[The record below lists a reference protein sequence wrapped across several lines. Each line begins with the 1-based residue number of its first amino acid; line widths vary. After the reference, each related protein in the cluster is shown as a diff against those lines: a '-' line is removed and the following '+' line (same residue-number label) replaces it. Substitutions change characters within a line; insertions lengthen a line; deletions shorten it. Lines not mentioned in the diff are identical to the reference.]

1 MFKGLREEIDAVI
14 RRDPAARSRLEV
26 VLCYPGFHALLF
38 HRLAHG
44 AWRRGW
50 HLVARFV
57 SNIGRTLTGIEIH
70 PGAIIGRRF
79 FIDHGSGVVV
89 GETSE
94 IGDDVTIYQGVTLGG
109 TSLEKGKRHPTLNDG
124 VIVGAGAM
132 VLGPITIGAGA
143 RVGANAVVTKDVP
156 PGISVTGIP
165 AVAVRPKLGQV
176 QHDEFRAYGTP
187 GGEMPNPVAIA
198 LDAMA
203 VEIRSL
209 KTRLDAA
216 EARAARQWAG
226 FTLGFVGV
234 ALLFWTDL
242 RAFGPH
248 GIPAALVLL
257 VSPIVSCVGTVV
269 LKRDYK
275 QMVLLDARD
284 GSHLFNLPDAAY
296 SFLPGGGVLLHK
308 ENRLRMAT
316 PAEGGW
322 SLSEEFAAPD
332 LVPVEQRHHIGIT
345 LNLA

>member
-14 RRDPAARSRLEV
+14 QRDPAARSRLEV

-176 QHDEFRAYGTP
+176 QHDEFCAYGTP

-216 EARAARQWAG
+216 EARAAELERRQTGRGAVVMAG
-226 FTLGFVGV
+226 
-234 ALLFWTDL
+234 
-242 RAFGPH
+242 
-248 GIPAALVLL
+248 
-257 VSPIVSCVGTVV
+257 
-269 LKRDYK
+269 
-275 QMVLLDARD
+275 
-284 GSHLFNLPDAAY
+284 PDSRRIAGA
-296 SFLPGGGVLLHK
+296 
-308 ENRLRMAT
+308 
-316 PAEGGW
+316 
-322 SLSEEFAAPD
+322 D
-332 LVPVEQRHHIGIT
+332 
-345 LNLA
+345 